1 MLQNKCE
8 ISIFLAY
15 SMSAYIIASFYYLL
29 FTRAI
34 GTPFKDSLTSEQIK
48 IKENS
53 ANKRRAIFYSGI
65 IFAVGIL
72 YYMRPFS
79 ECVGN

>member
-1 MLQNKCE
+1 MFKDKCE
-8 ISIFLAY
+8 MSVFLAY
-15 SMSAYIIASFYYLL
+15 GMSAYVIASFYYLL

-34 GTPFKDSLTSEQIK
+34 GTPFIDSLSESQLK

-65 IFAVGIL
+65 ILAVGVL
-72 YYMRPFS
+72 YYFAPFS
-79 ECVGN
+79 ECA